1 MNEYGRSEYNEV
13 VFQERSVSL
22 VFFFR
27 SFLPYFFLFGEG
39 SVVFFVKETQT
50 REWNILS
57 SIRLCNAIDT
67 HSHLDGQTIRK
78 ADKHRDTIRQAD
90 KRAVSQSFKQADS

>member
-1 MNEYGRSEYNEV
+1 MNTDDQNITKSYFRDEA
-13 VFQERSVSL
+13 SL
-22 VFFFR
+22 AFFFR

-67 HSHLDGQTIRK
+67 VT
-78 ADKHRDTIRQAD
+78 
-90 KRAVSQSFKQADS
+90 